1 MGAENEIKKRMDTSA
16 ENASDS
22 GANGEGGGETAVKA
36 AQRLKFITFFLNGEF
51 YAVDITKV
59 FEIVIMPEITPVPNT
74 PFYIMG
80 VINLRGNIIQIIDMR
95 RKLSMPFKKYDE
107 KTCIIIIKAGG
118 ATVGIVVDRVME
130 VIGESSDKIEET
142 PALGL
147 KVDTGYI
154 DGIVK
159 SAGKTI
165 FVLNFDRV
173 FRDAEQNLNAHA
185 HAAR

>member
-1 MGAENEIKKRMDTSA
+1 MGAESEIKKAA
-16 ENASDS
+16 ETLTENTADG
-22 GANGEGGGETAVKA
+22 GANGETAVRAVK
-36 AQRLKFITFFLNGEF
+36 RLKFITFFLNGEY

-59 FEIVIMPEITPVPNT
+59 FEIVIMLEITPVPNT

-95 RKLSMPFKKYDE
+95 LKLSMPFKKYDE

-130 VIGESSDKIEET
+130 VISESSDKIEET

-165 FVLNFDRV
+165 FILNFDRV
-173 FRDAEQNLNAHA
+173 FRDTEHNLNAHA
-185 HAAR
+185 AR

>member
-1 MGAENEIKKRMDTSA
+1 MGAESEIKNAA
-16 ENASDS
+16 ETLTGNTADG
-22 GANGEGGGETAVKA
+22 GANGESGGETAVRAVK
-36 AQRLKFITFFLNGEF
+36 RLKFITFFLNGEY

-59 FEIVIMPEITPVPNT
+59 FEIVIMLEITPVPNT

-95 RKLSMPFKKYDE
+95 LKLSMPFKKYDE

-130 VIGESSDKIEET
+130 VISESSDRIEET

-165 FVLNFDRV
+165 FILNFDRV
-173 FRDAEQNLNAHA
+173 FRDTEYNINAHA
-185 HAAR
+185 AK